1 MARERRSSQG
11 PSTLG
16 VLLTQCLLDRGVSLT
31 LQRGADPPRGRVFFP
46 ACCGHTMSEDPT
58 PQIPDDLHPY
68 LDTIADRLL
77 SGHAAVMVGAGFSRN
92 AAPPGS
98 DTAFPGRLEGRV
110 GETLRGEPP
119 DDPRMGRDG
128 SVGPGPVVRGCAL
141 RATSSRAPQAGS
153 LHRDHRGTSR
163 GVPRSVGDASVRRG
177 PRGGLPRWLQPC
189 AGLRPRG
196 TPARAGRGGGA
207 VRDAGRGVRARWTS
221 RRSRCPGAAGTPWWW
236 C

>member
-1 MARERRSSQG
+1 MRIRRASQRNPVPSLAHTAWRHDAALAHGHGGPAADTRPPPSGCAPYGRAPLRPPHEAYSFAPPPNLRSSTGTHAARLANPTARER
-11 PSTLG
+11 
-16 VLLTQCLLDRGVSLT
+16 
-31 LQRGADPPRGRVFFP
+31 GANARMGD
-46 ACCGHTMSEDPT
+46 ED
-58 PQIPDDLHPY
+58 
-68 LDTIADRLL
+68 AAEAL
-77 SGHAAVMVGAGFSRN
+77 SA
-92 AAPPGS
+92 
-98 DTAFPGRLEGRV
+98 TGRLEGRV

-141 RATSSRAPQAGS
+141 LATSSRAPQAGS

-163 GVPRSVGDASVRRG
+163 GVPRSVGAAAVRRG

-196 TPARAGRGGGA
+196 TP
-207 VRDAGRGVRARWTS
+207 
-221 RRSRCPGAAGTPWWW
+221 WWW